1 MLDRRLVKLTSV
13 FRGRRTPVPKDEVGV
28 AVPEPVPV
36 RLPETA
42 VVDGVPVRELSMA
55 PIVPTRRATMSSA
68 SPT

>member
-1 MLDRRLVKLTSV
+1 MLDRRLVKLTSC
-13 FRGRRTPVPKDEVGV
+13 FSGRRTPVPKDEVGV

-42 VVDGVPVRELSMA
+42 DGVPVRELSMA